1 MSELLRNNKTAN
13 QMLAEYALK
22 NGLKDFLIIRCD
34 TKELKVG
41 DIIVIQPACYDDLMP
56 YCMQI
61 KDIKYEEK
69 WAVIDAWAFDYDEE
83 NIVLRS
89 KTCFASVK

>member
-1 MSELLRNNKTAN
+1 MSKLLRNNKTAS

-34 TKELKVG
+34 TKELKIG
-41 DIIVIQPACYDDLMP
+41 DIVVIQPACYDDLMP

-61 KDIKYEEK
+61 KDIKYKEK
-69 WAVIDAWAFDYDEE
+69 WAVIDDWAFDYDDE
-83 NIVLRS
+83 NIVLRG
-89 KTCFASVK
+89 FESVK